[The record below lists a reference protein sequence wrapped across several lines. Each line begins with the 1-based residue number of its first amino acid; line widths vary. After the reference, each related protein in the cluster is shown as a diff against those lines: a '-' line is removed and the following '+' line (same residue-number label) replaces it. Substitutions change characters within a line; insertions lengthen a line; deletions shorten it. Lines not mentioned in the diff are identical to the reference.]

1 LSRLSKAL
9 KIFAIFPPLLLLAG
23 TVGMVACGGSIFPT
37 VTATKTPTATPTGTA
52 STPTATPTG
61 TKSTPTATP
70 AGTASP
76 STLAFAS
83 NFNSGTISEF
93 TRNTTTGALTR
104 VNAVAAG
111 SKRGPKG
118 MAITPNNRFLYATN
132 FVDSTILEYSIQSN
146 GTFASIGA
154 VSDGAG
160 SGPEM
165 IAINSAGTFLWVTNF
180 GNGTISAWSIGS
192 NGALTAVQTISG
204 LSGPFGLVLNSS
216 ESILYVA
223 DNKAGLIYTFT
234 VNSNG
239 TLSQSGVAVPSLP
252 VGARGSPGLMTINPT
267 GSFLYV
273 DDLTNGVVVQFNITT
288 GSPVVGTN
296 FPATFTSNVPVGIGI
311 AVLSSI
317 TYVLTAN
324 QGAGNTWAFQIL
336 NGGTLSLPPHSSGS
350 VSAPTGLAVD
360 PQNAFAYTANQGDGT
375 VGIFKLNAACP
386 SVVQAV
392 CQSTT
397 IATETNPPSNGSA
410 PFGVVLTH

>member
-1 LSRLSKAL
+1 LSRLSTAL

-23 TVGMVACGGSIFPT
+23 TVGMVACGDSIFPT
-37 VTATKTPTATPTGTA
+37 VTATRTPTSTPTTATATPT
-52 STPTATPTG
+52 
-61 TKSTPTATP
+61 
-70 AGTASP
+70 GTASP
-76 STLAFAS
+76 STLAFAT

-104 VNAVAAG
+104 VGAVAAG
-111 SKRGPKG
+111 SKQGPKG
-118 MAITPNNRFLYATN
+118 MAITPNNSFLYATN
-132 FVDSTILEYSIQSN
+132 FVDNSILEYSIHSN
-146 GTFASIGA
+146 GTLASIGTA
-154 VSDGAG
+154 SDGAG

-165 IAINSAGTFLWVTNF
+165 IAINPAGTFLWVTNF

-192 NGALTAVQTISG
+192 DGALSGVQTISG
-204 LSGPFGLVLNSS
+204 LSGPFGLVVNSS
-216 ESILYVA
+216 GSILYVA
-223 DNKAGLIYTFT
+223 DNKAGLIFTFT

-239 TLSQSGVAVPSLP
+239 TLSQSGAAVPSLP
-252 VGARGSPGLMTINPT
+252 TGARGSPGLMTIDPT

-273 DDLTNGVVVQFNITT
+273 DDLSNGVVVQFNITSGT
-288 GSPVVGTN
+288 PVVGAN
-296 FPATFTSNVPVGIGI
+296 FPAAFTSNVPVGIGV

-336 NGGTLSLPPHSSGS
+336 NGGFLSVPPLSSGS

-375 VGIFKLNAACP
+375 VGIFKLNVACP
-386 SVVQAV
+386 SIVQAV

-410 PFGVVLTH
+410 PFSVVLTH

>member
-1 LSRLSKAL
+1 LSRLSTAL

-23 TVGMVACGGSIFPT
+23 TVGMVACGGSIYPT
-37 VTATKTPTATPTGTA
+37 VTATNTPTATPTGTA
-52 STPTATPTG
+52 S
-61 TKSTPTATP
+61 
-70 AGTASP
+70 P
-76 STLAFAS
+76 STLAFAT

-93 TRNTTTGALTR
+93 TRNTTTGGLTR

-111 SKRGPKG
+111 SKQGPKG
-118 MAITPNNRFLYATN
+118 MAITPNNSFLYATN
-132 FVDSTILEYSIQSN
+132 YVDDTILEYSIQSN
-146 GTFASIGA
+146 GTLNAIGT
-154 VSDGAG
+154 VSDGSG

-192 NGALTAVQTISG
+192 TGTLTAVQTISG

-216 ESILYVA
+216 GSILYVA

-239 TLSQSGVAVPSLP
+239 TLSQSGAAVASLP
-252 VGARGSPGLMTINPT
+252 TGARGSPGLMIIDPT

-273 DDLTNGVVVQFNITT
+273 GDLTNGVVIQFNITT

-296 FPATFTSNVPVGIGI
+296 YPATFTSNVPVGIGI

-336 NGGTLSLPPHSSGS
+336 NGGTLSLPPLATGS
-350 VSAPTGLAVD
+350 VSSPTGLAID
-360 PQNAFAYTANQGDGT
+360 PQNAFAYTANQGNGT
-375 VGIFKLNAACP
+375 IGIFQLNVGCP
-386 SVVQAV
+386 SIVQAI
-392 CQSTT
+392 CQSST
-397 IATETNPPSNGSA
+397 IATESNPPSDGSA
-410 PFGVVLTH
+410 PFSVVLTH

>member
-1 LSRLSKAL
+1 MSRLSKAL

-165 IAINSAGTFLWVTNF
+165 IAINSAGTYLWVTNF
-180 GNGTISAWSIGS
+180 GNGTVSAWSIGS

-204 LSGPFGLVLNSS
+204 LSGPFGLVVNLSG
-216 ESILYVA
+216 SILYVA
-223 DNKAGLIYTFT
+223 ANKAGLIYTFT
-234 VNSNG
+234 INSNG

-252 VGARGSPGLMTINPT
+252 AGARGAPGLMSVDPT

-296 FPATFTSNVPVGIGI
+296 YPATFSSNVPVGIGI

-336 NGGTLSLPPHSSGS
+336 NGGTLSLPPLSSGS

-360 PQNAFAYTANQGDGT
+360 PQNAFAYTANQGNGT
-375 VGIFKLNAACP
+375 VGIFKLNVACP
-386 SVVQAV
+386 SIVQAV
-392 CQSTT
+392 CQTTT

-410 PFGVVLTH
+410 PFSVVLTH